1 MEEQLHH
8 VQPGEPR
15 LTGAAAAAGTEGN
28 WREHK
33 TAGVFIGAAAV
44 AVVALV
50 ITINLVH
57 STPKA
62 SASGANASMS
72 SSSASM
78 SSSSSASTAT
88 TSKSTGGMAGMSMN
102 GSTGMTSNGVM
113 TIRQATL
120 PAMQT
125 SGKMP
130 VAMAMVP
137 LGQTN
142 WDGMTIAARTS
153 APATFILLNGTTQQ
167 LVRPTS
173 SSSFHL
179 MVLLSDEYTQVAIPY
194 SSIWA
199 TITRKGKVVFDE
211 RLWPMISRYMGPHY
225 GNNVALPGSG
235 LYQLTL
241 LVSPPEAARH
251 LEYKNLWLQP
261 HRVSFQFRWIPKT

>member
-1 MEEQLHH
+1 MEEQLNQ
-8 VQPGEPR
+8 VPPERSR
-15 LTGAAAAAGTEGN
+15 LTGEAATADTEGN

-33 TAGVFIGAAAV
+33 TAGVLIGAAAV

-50 ITINLVH
+50 ISINLLH
-57 STPKA
+57 TAPKA
-62 SASGANASMS
+62 SASGANGSMS

-78 SSSSSASTAT
+78 SGSSSASTAT
-88 TSKSTGGMAGMSMN
+88 TSSTGGMTGMSMK
-102 GSTGMTSNGVM
+102 GSTAMSSNGVM

-153 APATFILLNGTTQQ
+153 APATFILLNGTAQQ
-167 LVRPTS
+167 MVRPNS
-173 SSSFHL
+173 KSSFHL

-235 LYQLTL
+235 VYQLTL

-251 LEYKNLWLQP
+251 LEYNDLWLQP
-261 HRVSFQFRWIPKT
+261 HRVSFEFRWIPKT